1 MPSSKKTPSAAASAS
16 VPPSK
21 TSHLF
26 SARKAGDRAPL
37 THETIAEDIK
47 AFRKAGGRIEVL
59 GTTRAL
65 RRIGND
71 ADAPVIS
78 EPATP
83 TPARRR

>member
-1 MPSSKKTPSAAASAS
+1 MPRKKPRPAGTTPPPIA
-16 VPPSK
+16 PSK

-26 SARKAGDRAPL
+26 SARKAGDRAPM
-37 THETIAEDIK
+37 THETIAEDMK

-71 ADAPVIS
+71 ADAPVMS